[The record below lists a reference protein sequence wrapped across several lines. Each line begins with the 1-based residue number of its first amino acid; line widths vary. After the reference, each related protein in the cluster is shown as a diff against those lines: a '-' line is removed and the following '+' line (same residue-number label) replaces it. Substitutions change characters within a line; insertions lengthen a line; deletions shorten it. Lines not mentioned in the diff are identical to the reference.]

1 MRGYYANLGTTSNPK
16 IKSALKV
23 KSHLKNKLNFIILA
37 ILVLLCMVKSHA
49 ANDERLISNSEHTIQ
64 TGTPSPPLP
73 KDKPT
78 LSSNK
83 PLHEEKAFFQT
94 LNGIVNSI
102 KLQKKEI
109 EENSDLL
116 KKVKTEQ
123 DSINI
128 QLKINELSQSVE
140 EQEKSFELI
149 QTGGLELA
157 RIEATQEK
165 NFDWKK
171 DLLEI
176 LQPIMNELRQLTEER
191 RKLVALQNKISYYQ
205 SQVDDS
211 NKALNQMTRINKDGL
226 EIDALEKFEQIKQK
240 WQNLLEENNRLLGV
254 AELQLDGMVK
264 AQTEREVSI
273 SDRIKQF
280 ATGRGTTLLMSVM
293 AFVVVYFSL
302 LSLWKGIIW
311 VSTRKQE
318 NKPSYFQRITT
329 LVYYTSMVLLSLAAV
344 FYVLSI
350 RNDQALIGLAF
361 LILIVM
367 VLALR
372 NSIPSYISEL
382 KVLLNAGSV
391 REGERIVY
399 NGIPMKVDSLNFYSK
414 LTNPNIPGL
423 TLRLP
428 LSELSNYISRR
439 YTQDEPWF
447 PCLQGDYVML
457 SDDTYGK
464 VKCITFESVLI
475 SLSSGMSPK
484 TYSVVDFLATNPR
497 NLSQGFIVT
506 SDFGIDYKYQQ
517 QCTTKIPELLC
528 AGIRQGL
535 QKETYGDSLEDI
547 WVYFAQANT
556 SSLDYKIIAL
566 FNGKAAG
573 DYYAISRALQRY
585 AVEVC
590 NQQEWEIP
598 FSQLVVHTN
607 QG

>member
-1 MRGYYANLGTTSNPK
+1 MKN
-16 IKSALKV
+16 
-23 KSHLKNKLNFIILA
+23 HLKNKLNIIVLA
-37 ILVLLCMVKSHA
+37 ILVLLCMTKSHA
-49 ANDERLISNSEHTIQ
+49 ANEERLISNSEHTIQ
-64 TGTPSPPLP
+64 TGTSSLPLP

-78 LSSNK
+78 LSIKK
-83 PLHEEKAFFQT
+83 PLHKGKAFFQT
-94 LNGIVNSI
+94 LNGIVHSI

-109 EENSDLL
+109 EEKSDLL
-116 KKVKTEQ
+116 KKAKTEQ
-123 DSINI
+123 DRINI

-165 NFDWKK
+165 AFDWQK
-171 DLLEI
+171 DLLDI
-176 LQPIMNELRQLTEER
+176 LQPIMNELRQLTQER
-191 RKLVALQNKISYYQ
+191 RKLVAIQNKISYYQ
-205 SQVDDS
+205 SQIHDS
-211 NKALNQMTRINKDGL
+211 NKALSQMARINKDGL

-240 WQNLLEENNRLLGV
+240 WQNLLEENNRLLEV
-254 AELQLDGMVK
+254 AELQLDGMIK

-273 SDRIKQF
+273 SDQIKQF

-293 AFVVVYFSL
+293 AFVIVYFSL

-311 VSTRKQE
+311 ISTRKQE
-318 NKPSYFQRITT
+318 NKSSYFQRITT

-361 LILIVM
+361 IILIVM

-391 REGERIVY
+391 REGERIDY
-399 NGIPMKVDSLNFYSK
+399 NGIPMKVENLNFYSK
-414 LTNPNIPGL
+414 LTNPKIPGL

-428 LSELSNYISRR
+428 LSELSNYISRQ

-447 PCLQGDYVML
+447 PCQQGDYVML
-457 SDDTYGK
+457 SDGTYGK

-475 SLSSGMSPK
+475 SFYNGMSPK
-484 TYSVVDFLATNPR
+484 TYSAINFLATNPR

-535 QKETYGDSLEDI
+535 QKEIYGDSLEDI

-556 SSLDYKIIAL
+556 SSLDYKIIAS
-566 FNGKAAG
+566 FNGKAAS
-573 DYYAISRALQRY
+573 DYYAITRALQRY

-590 NQQEWEIP
+590 NQQGWKIP
-598 FSQLVVHTN
+598 FSQLVVHTD

>member
-1 MRGYYANLGTTSNPK
+1 M
-16 IKSALKV
+16 
-23 KSHLKNKLNFIILA
+23 KSHLKNKLIIIVLA
-37 ILVLLCMVKSHA
+37 ILVLLCMAKSHA
-49 ANDERLISNSEHTIQ
+49 ANAERLISNSDHTVQ
-64 TGTPSPPLP
+64 TGTSSRPLP

-78 LSSNK
+78 LLSNM
-83 PLHEEKAFFQT
+83 PLHDGKAFYQI
-94 LNGIVNSI
+94 LNGIVHSI

-109 EENSDLL
+109 EEKSDLL
-116 KKVKTEQ
+116 KKAKTEQ
-123 DSINI
+123 DRISI
-128 QLKINELSQSVE
+128 QLKINVLSQSVE

-165 NFDWKK
+165 TFDWQK

-205 SQVDDS
+205 SQIHDG
-211 NKALNQMTRINKDGL
+211 NKALNQMARINKNGL

-240 WQNLLEENNRLLGV
+240 WQNLLEENNRLLEV
-254 AELQLDGMVK
+254 AELQLDAMVK
-264 AQTEREVSI
+264 AQTEREVSF
-273 SDRIKQF
+273 SDQIKQF
-280 ATGRGTTLLMSVM
+280 ATGRGATLLMSVM

-302 LSLWKGIIW
+302 LLLWKGTIW
-311 VSTRKQE
+311 ICTRKQKNE
-318 NKPSYFQRITT
+318 PSYFQRITT

-372 NSIPSYISEL
+372 NSIPSYINEL

-428 LSELSNYISRR
+428 LSDLSNYISRQ

-447 PCLQGDYVML
+447 PCQQGDYVML
-457 SDDTYGK
+457 SDGTYGK
-464 VKCITFESVLI
+464 VSCITFEIVLI
-475 SLSSGMSPK
+475 SLYNSMSPK
-484 TYSVVDFLATNPR
+484 TYSAIDFLATNPR
-497 NLSQGFIVT
+497 NLSQGFIIT
-506 SDFGIDYKYQQ
+506 SDFGIDYKHQQ

-535 QKETYGDSLEDI
+535 QKEIYGDSLEDI

-566 FNGKAAG
+566 FDGKAAG
-573 DYYAISRALQRY
+573 DYYCITRALQRY
-585 AVEVC
+585 AVDVC
-590 NQQEWEIP
+590 SQQGWKIP

-607 QG
+607 QD